1 MTEEQRN
8 AVANEMLPEVFG
20 LVRRMGE
27 DLALNA
33 SLGTILAINTDVAVR
48 FLATVLSV
56 SGGVDEALAEVTRRV
71 AKINEAKA
79 ARVMN

>member
-8 AVANEMLPEVFG
+8 AAVSEMLPEVFG

-27 DLALNA
+27 DLTPNA

>member
-27 DLALNA
+27 DLTPNA